1 MSMKLEEFAR
11 ESRAT
16 HKGDKSGVPIVG
28 LEHLIPQEIKFSGY
42 DVDTE
47 NTFTKTFKKGQI
59 LFGRRRAYLKKA
71 AIADFD
77 GICSGDI
84 TVIEAIPGKVD
95 PLLLPFIIQNDKFF
109 DYAVSRSAGGLSPR
123 VKWEHLKDYEFD
135 LPPIEEQR
143 ILADKLWAAYRLK
156 ESYKKLL
163 TATQEMVKSQFIEM
177 FGTVENNTHNFPIMT
192 IGEFANCFAGATP
205 STSHPEYWENGRI
218 RWMSSGEVHK
228 GHVEDT
234 DSRITELG
242 YKSASTR
249 MVPIHSIV
257 IAIAGQGKTRGTVAI
272 TEVDLCTNQS
282 LCAIVPDERV
292 NYSYLYHNLQGRYLE
307 LRGLSGD
314 VNGRGGLNLKII
326 QKIPVILPPIE
337 KQQQFASIAQ
347 QADKSK
353 FGDFK
358 SQFIEMFGNPLSSKQ
373 KNELKRLGQCCI
385 INPRR
390 PNIALCDTD
399 KVSFIPMPAVS
410 EDGYLVDMADEEY
423 GKVKKGF
430 TYFENNDVLFAKI
443 TPCMENGKGAIAYGL
458 TNGIG
463 VGSTEFHVLR
473 PINGISSPYWLLTL
487 TRMPIF
493 RERAAKN
500 MSGTGGQKRV
510 SASYLNHFMVGLPAI
525 EEQRRFE
532 AIYRQAD
539 KSKSVIQKAL
549 VYLNDIQS
557 DELRKIA

>member
-177 FGTVENNTHNFPIMT
+177 FGDTHMRSDHSRQWKEVVEI
-192 IGEFANCFAGATP
+192 I
-205 STSHPEYWENGRI
+205 NGKDYKSI
-218 RWMSSGEVHK
+218 Q
-228 GHVEDT
+228 VEDGGYPVYGT
-234 DSRITELG
+234 GGEMARASDYLSPANSILLG
-242 YKSASTR
+242 RK
-249 MVPIHSIV
+249 
-257 IAIAGQGKTRGTVAI
+257 GTI
-272 TEVDLCTNQS
+272 DKPLLIREKYWNVDT
-282 LCAIVPDERV
+282 AFGAVPDEKV
-292 NYSYLYHNLQGRYLE
+292 LHYVYFYWHCKTIDFNVLNKGTTLPSTTKVDL
-307 LRGLSGD
+307 
-314 VNGRGGLNLKII
+314 LNLWI
-326 QKIPVILPPIE
+326 KIPSME
-337 KQQQFASIAQ
+337 EQTRFGSIVE
-347 QADKSK
+347 QADKSEVCSTYNLYSITILI
-353 FGDFK
+353 FSTPFTR
-358 SQFIEMFGNPLSSKQ
+358 
-373 KNELKRLGQCCI
+373 KRI
-385 INPRR
+385 INIIFYRSSFHA
-390 PNIALCDTD
+390 IKYLD
-399 KVSFIPMPAVS
+399 K
-410 EDGYLVDMADEEY
+410 LRH
-423 GKVKKGF
+423 
-430 TYFENNDVLFAKI
+430 
-443 TPCMENGKGAIAYGL
+443 
-458 TNGIG
+458 TN
-463 VGSTEFHVLR
+463 
-473 PINGISSPYWLLTL
+473 
-487 TRMPIF
+487 
-493 RERAAKN
+493 
-500 MSGTGGQKRV
+500 Q
-510 SASYLNHFMVGLPAI
+510 
-525 EEQRRFE
+525 
-532 AIYRQAD
+532 
-539 KSKSVIQKAL
+539 
-549 VYLNDIQS
+549 
-557 DELRKIA
+557 

>member
-177 FGTVENNTHNFPIMT
+177 FGNQNTNDKGWTESLVKDEFKLSMGKTPARNNPECWDNGTHKWVSISDMSSYTRYTGDTSEYITDYAIADSGIKAVPKGTIIMSFKLS
-192 IGEFANCFAGATP
+192 IGRTAITSEDLYTNEAIMAFAGFDEKKFNIDFLHFLIANKN
-205 STSHPEYWENGRI
+205 WLLGAKQA
-218 RWMSSGEVHK
+218 VK
-228 GHVEDT
+228 GQTLNKE
-234 DSRITELG
+234 
-242 YKSASTR
+242 
-249 MVPIHSIV
+249 SIGN
-257 IAIAGQGKTRGTVAI
+257 A
-272 TEVDLCTNQS
+272 
-282 LCAIVPDERV
+282 
-292 NYSYLYHNLQGRYLE
+292 
-307 LRGLSGD
+307 
-314 VNGRGGLNLKII
+314 KII
-326 QKIPVILPPIE
+326 IPPIE
-337 KQQQFASIAQ
+337 AQEEFASIYN
-347 QADKSK
+347 QADKS
-353 FGDFK
+353 
-358 SQFIEMFGNPLSSKQ
+358 
-373 KNELKRLGQCCI
+373 
-385 INPRR
+385 
-390 PNIALCDTD
+390 
-399 KVSFIPMPAVS
+399 
-410 EDGYLVDMADEEY
+410 
-423 GKVKKGF
+423 
-430 TYFENNDVLFAKI
+430 
-443 TPCMENGKGAIAYGL
+443 
-458 TNGIG
+458 
-463 VGSTEFHVLR
+463 EF
-473 PINGISSPYWLLTL
+473 
-487 TRMPIF
+487 
-493 RERAAKN
+493 
-500 MSGTGGQKRV
+500 
-510 SASYLNHFMVGLPAI
+510 
-525 EEQRRFE
+525 
-532 AIYRQAD
+532 
-539 KSKSVIQKAL
+539 
-549 VYLNDIQS
+549 
-557 DELRKIA
+557 ELRKSIEAIDQVIKSLINN

>member
-1 MSMKLEEFAR
+1 MKLEEFAR

-177 FGTVENNTHNFPIMT
+177 FGDPMTNTKAWVEFGYIGNYTQIVLGTTPNSKNSSYWNGEIKWITPAEMT
-192 IGEFANCFAGATP
+192 EESYYIYDTERHLTEEGLKAANLTLLPCRSVLF
-205 STSHPEYWENGRI
+205 
-218 RWMSSGEVHK
+218 
-228 GHVEDT
+228 
-234 DSRITELG
+234 
-242 YKSASTR
+242 STR
-249 MVPIHSIV
+249 APIGKVGLVGSPMYCN
-257 IAIAGQGKTRGTVAI
+257 QGFKNFVCGDQLNPV
-272 TEVDLCTNQS
+272 
-282 LCAIVPDERV
+282 
-292 NYSYLYHNLQGRYLE
+292 YLYYSLIFKREYLVSLGTGTTFKE
-307 LRGLSGD
+307 LSKKA
-314 VNGRGGLNLKII
+314 VENLKIAV
-326 QKIPVILPPIE
+326 PPLILQNKFEEIY
-337 KQQQFASIAQ
+337 Q

-353 FGDFK
+353 F
-358 SQFIEMFGNPLSSKQ
+358 
-373 KNELKRLGQCCI
+373 
-385 INPRR
+385 
-390 PNIALCDTD
+390 
-399 KVSFIPMPAVS
+399 
-410 EDGYLVDMADEEY
+410 
-423 GKVKKGF
+423 
-430 TYFENNDVLFAKI
+430 
-443 TPCMENGKGAIAYGL
+443 
-458 TNGIG
+458 
-463 VGSTEFHVLR
+463 
-473 PINGISSPYWLLTL
+473 
-487 TRMPIF
+487 
-493 RERAAKN
+493 
-500 MSGTGGQKRV
+500 
-510 SASYLNHFMVGLPAI
+510 
-525 EEQRRFE
+525 
-532 AIYRQAD
+532 
-539 KSKSVIQKAL
+539 
-549 VYLNDIQS
+549 
-557 DELRKIA
+557 ELRKSIEAIDQVIKSLINN

>member
-177 FGTVENNTHNFPIMT
+177 FGNQNTNDKGWTESLVKDEFKLSMGKTPARNNPECWDNGTHKWVSISDMSSYTRYTGDTSEYITDYAIADSGIKAVPKGTIIMSFKLS
-192 IGEFANCFAGATP
+192 IGRTAITSEDLYTNEAIMAFAGFDEKKFNIDFLHFLIANKN
-205 STSHPEYWENGRI
+205 WLLGAKQA
-218 RWMSSGEVHK
+218 VK
-228 GHVEDT
+228 GQTLNKE
-234 DSRITELG
+234 
-242 YKSASTR
+242 
-249 MVPIHSIV
+249 SIGN
-257 IAIAGQGKTRGTVAI
+257 A
-272 TEVDLCTNQS
+272 
-282 LCAIVPDERV
+282 
-292 NYSYLYHNLQGRYLE
+292 
-307 LRGLSGD
+307 
-314 VNGRGGLNLKII
+314 KII
-326 QKIPVILPPIE
+326 IPPIE
-337 KQQQFASIAQ
+337 AQEEFASIYN
-347 QADKSK
+347 QADKS
-353 FGDFK
+353 
-358 SQFIEMFGNPLSSKQ
+358 
-373 KNELKRLGQCCI
+373 
-385 INPRR
+385 
-390 PNIALCDTD
+390 
-399 KVSFIPMPAVS
+399 
-410 EDGYLVDMADEEY
+410 EY
-423 GKVKKGF
+423 
-430 TYFENNDVLFAKI
+430 YN
-443 TPCMENGKGAIAYGL
+443 
-458 TNGIG
+458 
-463 VGSTEFHVLR
+463 
-473 PINGISSPYWLLTL
+473 
-487 TRMPIF
+487 
-493 RERAAKN
+493 
-500 MSGTGGQKRV
+500 
-510 SASYLNHFMVGLPAI
+510 
-525 EEQRRFE
+525 
-532 AIYRQAD
+532 
-539 KSKSVIQKAL
+539 
-549 VYLNDIQS
+549 
-557 DELRKIA
+557 

>member
-177 FGTVENNTHNFPIMT
+177 FGDTHMRSDHSRQWKEVVEI
-192 IGEFANCFAGATP
+192 I
-205 STSHPEYWENGRI
+205 NGKDYKSI
-218 RWMSSGEVHK
+218 Q
-228 GHVEDT
+228 VEDGGYPVYGT
-234 DSRITELG
+234 GGEMARASDYLSPANSILLG
-242 YKSASTR
+242 RK
-249 MVPIHSIV
+249 
-257 IAIAGQGKTRGTVAI
+257 GTI
-272 TEVDLCTNQS
+272 DKPLLIREKYWNVDT
-282 LCAIVPDERV
+282 AFGAVPDEKV
-292 NYSYLYHNLQGRYLE
+292 LHYVYFYWHCKTIDFNVLNKGTTLPSTTKVDL
-307 LRGLSGD
+307 
-314 VNGRGGLNLKII
+314 LNLWI
-326 QKIPVILPPIE
+326 KIPSME
-337 KQQQFASIAQ
+337 EQTRFGSIVE
-347 QADKSK
+347 QADKSL
-353 FGDFK
+353 
-358 SQFIEMFGNPLSSKQ
+358 FIGLKHFVSKL
-373 KNELKRLGQCCI
+373 ETI
-385 INPRR
+385 
-390 PNIALCDTD
+390 
-399 KVSFIPMPAVS
+399 
-410 EDGYLVDMADEEY
+410 
-423 GKVKKGF
+423 GF
-430 TYFENNDVLFAKI
+430 TPRNF
-443 TPCMENGKGAIAYGL
+443 
-458 TNGIG
+458 
-463 VGSTEFHVLR
+463 
-473 PINGISSPYWLLTL
+473 
-487 TRMPIF
+487 
-493 RERAAKN
+493 
-500 MSGTGGQKRV
+500 
-510 SASYLNHFMVGLPAI
+510 
-525 EEQRRFE
+525 
-532 AIYRQAD
+532 
-539 KSKSVIQKAL
+539 
-549 VYLNDIQS
+549 
-557 DELRKIA
+557 

>member
-177 FGTVENNTHNFPIMT
+177 FGDTHMRSDHSRQWKEVVEI
-192 IGEFANCFAGATP
+192 I
-205 STSHPEYWENGRI
+205 NGKDYKSI
-218 RWMSSGEVHK
+218 Q
-228 GHVEDT
+228 VEDGGYPVYGT
-234 DSRITELG
+234 GGEMARASDYLSPANSILLG
-242 YKSASTR
+242 RK
-249 MVPIHSIV
+249 
-257 IAIAGQGKTRGTVAI
+257 GTI
-272 TEVDLCTNQS
+272 DKPLLIREKYWNVDT
-282 LCAIVPDERV
+282 AFGAVPDEKILHYV
-292 NYSYLYHNLQGRYLE
+292 YFYWHCKTIDFNVLNKGTTLPSTTKVDL
-307 LRGLSGD
+307 
-314 VNGRGGLNLKII
+314 LNLWI
-326 QKIPVILPPIE
+326 KIPSME
-337 KQQQFASIAQ
+337 EQTRFGSIVE
-347 QADKSK
+347 QADKS
-353 FGDFK
+353 
-358 SQFIEMFGNPLSSKQ
+358 
-373 KNELKRLGQCCI
+373 
-385 INPRR
+385 
-390 PNIALCDTD
+390 
-399 KVSFIPMPAVS
+399 
-410 EDGYLVDMADEEY
+410 
-423 GKVKKGF
+423 
-430 TYFENNDVLFAKI
+430 
-443 TPCMENGKGAIAYGL
+443 
-458 TNGIG
+458 
-463 VGSTEFHVLR
+463 EF
-473 PINGISSPYWLLTL
+473 
-487 TRMPIF
+487 
-493 RERAAKN
+493 
-500 MSGTGGQKRV
+500 
-510 SASYLNHFMVGLPAI
+510 
-525 EEQRRFE
+525 
-532 AIYRQAD
+532 
-539 KSKSVIQKAL
+539 
-549 VYLNDIQS
+549 
-557 DELRKIA
+557 ELRKSIEAIDQVIKSLINN